1 VVLFK
6 LLSIGHLFVIAGT
19 GNQCVRCSATRLYR
33 WYVGLKLNK
42 VPLALTLSQNRRRR
56 FRDSDVYHK
65 LFD

>member
-1 VVLFK
+1 VQH
-6 LLSIGHLFVIAGT
+6 GP
-19 GNQCVRCSATRLYR
+19 YR
-33 WYVGLKLNK
+33 WYLGLKLTHK